1 MAKAMEQFDPEQE
14 NNSTLEAF
22 TEFVAQFGYQYEALN
37 RDPPRTLTAPGD
49 INT

>member
-14 NNSTLEAF
+14 HSSTLEAF

-37 RDPPRTLTAPGD
+37 RDATPDFNSGERH
-49 INT
+49 